1 MNKTIEMDGTTY
13 DFTYEDL
20 VWSITFPK
28 SKTRAKELAQLELLE
43 KPATH
48 FTPAKISSDSD
59 SYTISYEIA
68 KRTYGFEQV
77 RKMGR
82 EDKLRAL
89 RNIADLGELLNTRYT
104 FFLHPDNLIFDINLV
119 PSIVH
124 RGIKNILPP
133 YELTEETFFQ
143 TNINVS
149 LLRCFLRN
157 SLLKNLYNGSLSGA
171 RGTQFEKSIL
181 DAKTV
186 QDIATILEEAYV
198 KEHAAVQK
206 KYGKRTEEKI
216 QYFPWVGGWFH
227 YRRYFTCNS
236 SKLFCLR

>member
-1 MNKTIEMDGTTY
+1 MNKTTEMDGTAY
-13 DFTYEDL
+13 EFTYEDL

-28 SKTRAKELAQLELLE
+28 SKTHAKELAQLELLE

-68 KRTYGFEQV
+68 PRTYGFEQV

-89 RNIADLGELLNTRYT
+89 RNIADLSELLNTRYT

-133 YELTEETFFQ
+133 YELTEETFS
-143 TNINVS
+143 NSINVS

-157 SLLKNLYNGSLSGA
+157 SLLKTCTMA
-171 RGTQFEKSIL
+171 RYRG
-181 DAKTV
+181 
-186 QDIATILEEAYV
+186 LEERNLRRAFWM
-198 KEHAAVQK
+198 QK
-206 KYGKRTEEKI
+206 RYKI
-216 QYFPWVGGWFH
+216 LL
-227 YRRYFTCNS
+227 
-236 SKLFCLR
+236 LF

>member
-1 MNKTIEMDGTTY
+1 MEHYVSKI
-13 DFTYEDL
+13 
-20 VWSITFPK
+20 
-28 SKTRAKELAQLELLE
+28 KTRAKELAQLELLE

-68 KRTYGFEQV
+68 PRTYGFEQV

-133 YELTEETFFQ
+133 YELTEETFFKQ
-143 TNINVS
+143 YQ
-149 LLRCFLRN
+149 CFVIAMF
-157 SLLKNLYNGSLSGA
+157 SKKFSFETCTMA
-171 RGTQFEKSIL
+171 RYQG
-181 DAKTV
+181 
-186 QDIATILEEAYV
+186 LEE
-198 KEHAAVQK
+198 
-206 KYGKRTEEKI
+206 RNL
-216 QYFPWVGGWFH
+216 
-227 YRRYFTCNS
+227 RRVY
-236 SKLFCLR
+236 

>member
-1 MNKTIEMDGTTY
+1 MEHYVSKI
-13 DFTYEDL
+13 
-20 VWSITFPK
+20 
-28 SKTRAKELAQLELLE
+28 KTRAKELAQLELLE

-68 KRTYGFEQV
+68 PRTYGFEQV

-133 YELTEETFFQ
+133 YELTEETFFKQ
-143 TNINVS
+143 YQ
-149 LLRCFLRN
+149 CFVIAMF
-157 SLLKNLYNGSLSGA
+157 SKKFSFENLYNGSLSGA

-186 QDIATILEEAYV
+186 QDIATILEEAYM

-206 KYGKRTEEKI
+206 I
-216 QYFPWVGGWFH
+216 WQA
-227 YRRYFTCNS
+227 YRRKNTVLS
-236 SKLFCLR
+236 VG